1 MNLTVN
7 DEPRNFADDLN
18 LAQIVC
24 ELGMAERKG
33 IAVAVNQSV
42 VPSSLWADRELKD
55 GDQIILIEATQG
67 G

>member
-1 MNLTVN
+1 MNLSIN
-7 DEPRNFADDLN
+7 DAPREFADDLS
-18 LAQIVC
+18 LAQVVC

-42 VPSSLWADRELKD
+42 VPSSLWAERELKD
-55 GDQIILIEATQG
+55 GDQIILIEAAQG